1 MHEGATSSGC
11 ISASLTVYE
20 LIRALHRVY
29 VVYERVL
36 CLCVCCIFVC
46 ASMCLERPMR
56 MHAYVMCECTID
68 RPKRLTSVVTL

>member
-36 CLCVCCIFVC
+36 CMCVCVCVCCIFVC
-46 ASMCLERPMR
+46 ASVCLERPMR
-56 MHAYVMCECTID
+56 MHAYVI
-68 RPKRLTSVVTL
+68 V